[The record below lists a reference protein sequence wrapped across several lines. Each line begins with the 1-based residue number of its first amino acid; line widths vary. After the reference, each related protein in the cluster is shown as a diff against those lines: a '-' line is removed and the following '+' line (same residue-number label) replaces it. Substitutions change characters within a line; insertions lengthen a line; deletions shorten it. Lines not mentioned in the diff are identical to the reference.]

1 MSGDNS
7 AKRALI
13 FDFDGLILDTE
24 TAEVEIWNDFYAQ
37 VGLTFTMD
45 AYINAIGSNSPEDFH
60 PAILLADREGEER
73 SFEQIRQ
80 DFRKIAYLRCEQLEA
95 MDGVVDLI
103 KNAKTKGYFL
113 AVGSSASYSW
123 VQTHLN
129 RLGLFYAFDVIVTFD
144 DVENAKPA
152 PDIYLKVLEKLD
164 VSAEDA
170 LVFEDSQ
177 NGVLAAHRAGIRAIA
192 VPNPITS
199 IQDFSLATAVLPS
212 LANFNPDQYF

>member
-24 TAEVEIWNDFYAQ
+24 STEVEIWNDFYAK

-123 VQTHLN
+123 EQTHLN
-129 RLGLFYAFDVIVTFD
+129 RLGLLDKFDVIVTFD

-164 VSAEDA
+164 VSAENA

-199 IQDFSLATAVLPS
+199 IQDFSLATAVLLS

>member
-24 TAEVEIWNDFYAQ
+24 TAEVEIWNDLYSQAGIAFD
-37 VGLTFTMD
+37 ME
-45 AYINAIGSNSPEDFH
+45 AYIGTIGSNSPTDFH
-60 PAILLADREGEER
+60 PATLLADREGEER

-129 RLGLFYAFDVIVTFD
+129 RLGLLDKFDVIVTFD

-164 VSAEDA
+164 VSAENA

-199 IQDFSLATAVLPS
+199 IQDFSLATAVLLS

>member
-7 AKRALI
+7 AKHALI

-24 TAEVEIWNDFYAQ
+24 SAEVEIWNDFYAK

-113 AVGSSASYSW
+113 AVGSSAAYSW

-129 RLGLFYAFDVIVTFD
+129 RLGLLDAFDAIVTFD
-144 DVENAKPA
+144 NVERAKPA
-152 PDIYLKVLEKLD
+152 PDIYLKVLETLG
-164 VSAEDA
+164 VSPENA

-192 VPNPITS
+192 VPNPITA
-199 IQDFSLATAVLPS
+199 IQDFSLATAVLSS

>member
-24 TAEVEIWNDFYAQ
+24 TAEVEIWNDFYAK

-129 RLGLFYAFDVIVTFD
+129 RLGLLDKFDVIVTFD

-164 VSAEDA
+164 VSAENA

-199 IQDFSLATAVLPS
+199 IQDFSLATAVLLS

>member
-1 MSGDNS
+1 MSGDNA

-24 TAEVEIWNDFYAQ
+24 SAEVDIWNDLYAQ

-60 PAILLADREGEER
+60 PAILLADREGEQR
-73 SFEQIRQ
+73 SFEQIRK
-80 DFRKIAYLRCEQLEA
+80 DFREIAYLRCGQLEA

-103 KNAKTKGYFL
+103 KNAKTKGYLL
-113 AVGSSASYSW
+113 AVGSSAAYSW
-123 VQTHLN
+123 VHTHLN
-129 RLGLFYAFDVIVTFD
+129 RLELLNAFDVIVTFD

-152 PDIYLKVLEKLD
+152 PDIFLKVLEKLD
-164 VSAEDA
+164 ISAEKA

-177 NGVLAAHRAGIRAIA
+177 NGVLAAHRANIRVIA
-192 VPNPITS
+192 VPNPITA
-199 IQDFSLATAVLPS
+199 ILDFSLATAVLPS
-212 LANFNPDQYF
+212 LANFNPDKYF

>member
-7 AKRALI
+7 AKHALI

-24 TAEVEIWNDFYAQ
+24 SAEVEIWNDFYAK

-113 AVGSSASYSW
+113 AVGSSAAYSW

-129 RLGLFYAFDVIVTFD
+129 RLGLLDAFDAIVTFD
-144 DVENAKPA
+144 NVERAKPA
-152 PDIYLKVLEKLD
+152 PDIYLKVLETLG
-164 VSAEDA
+164 VSPENA

-192 VPNPITS
+192 VPNPITA
-199 IQDFSLATAVLPS
+199 IQDFSLATAVLSS
-212 LANFNPDQYF
+212 LANFNPDKYF

>member
-129 RLGLFYAFDVIVTFD
+129 RLGLLNAFDVIVTFD

-152 PDIYLKVLEKLD
+152 PDIFLKVLEKLG
-164 VSAEDA
+164 VSAENA

-192 VPNPITS
+192 VPNPITA

>member
-1 MSGDNS
+1 MSGDNA

-24 TAEVEIWNDFYAQ
+24 SAEVDIWNDLYAQ
-37 VGLTFTMD
+37 VGLTFIMD

-60 PAILLADREGEER
+60 PAILLADREGEQR
-73 SFEQIRQ
+73 SFEQIRK
-80 DFRKIAYLRCEQLEA
+80 DFREIAYLRCGQLEA

-103 KNAKTKGYFL
+103 KNAKTKGYLL
-113 AVGSSASYSW
+113 AVGSSAAYSW
-123 VQTHLN
+123 VHTHLN
-129 RLGLFYAFDVIVTFD
+129 RLELLNAFDVIVTFD

-152 PDIYLKVLEKLD
+152 PDIFLKVLEKLD
-164 VSAEDA
+164 ISAEKA

-177 NGVLAAHRAGIRAIA
+177 NGVLAAHRANIRVIA
-192 VPNPITS
+192 VPNPITA

-212 LANFNPDQYF
+212 LANFNPDKYF

>member
-129 RLGLFYAFDVIVTFD
+129 RLGLLNAFDVIVTFD

-152 PDIYLKVLEKLD
+152 PDIFLKVLEKLD
-164 VSAEDA
+164 VSAENA

-192 VPNPITS
+192 VPNPITA

-212 LANFNPDQYF
+212 LANFKPDQYF

>member
-7 AKRALI
+7 AKHALI

-24 TAEVEIWNDFYAQ
+24 SAEVEIWNDFYAK

-129 RLGLFYAFDVIVTFD
+129 RLGLLNAFDVIVTFD

-192 VPNPITS
+192 VPNPITA
-199 IQDFSLATAVLPS
+199 IQDFSLATAVLSS

>member
-7 AKRALI
+7 GKRALI

-129 RLGLFYAFDVIVTFD
+129 RLGLLNAFDVIVTFD

-152 PDIYLKVLEKLD
+152 PDIFLKVLEKLD
-164 VSAEDA
+164 VSAENA

-192 VPNPITS
+192 VPNPITA

-212 LANFNPDQYF
+212 LANFKPDQYF

>member
-24 TAEVEIWNDFYAQ
+24 STEVEIWNDFYAK

-129 RLGLFYAFDVIVTFD
+129 RLGLLDKFDVIVTFD
-144 DVENAKPA
+144 DVENA
-152 PDIYLKVLEKLD
+152 VKLFI
-164 VSAEDA
+164 A
-170 LVFEDSQ
+170 LISEPIE
-177 NGVLAAHRAGIRAIA
+177 LA
-192 VPNPITS
+192 
-199 IQDFSLATAVLPS
+199 
-212 LANFNPDQYF
+212 

>member
-24 TAEVEIWNDFYAQ
+24 TAEVEIWNDFYAK

-113 AVGSSASYSW
+113 AVGSSAAYSW

-129 RLGLFYAFDVIVTFD
+129 RLGLLDKFDVIVTFD

-164 VSAEDA
+164 VSAENA

>member
-7 AKRALI
+7 AKHALI

-24 TAEVEIWNDFYAQ
+24 SAEVEIWNDFYAQ

-129 RLGLFYAFDVIVTFD
+129 RLGLLNAFDVIVTFD

-152 PDIYLKVLEKLD
+152 PDIFLKVLEKLD
-164 VSAEDA
+164 VSAENA

-192 VPNPITS
+192 VPNPITA

>member
-129 RLGLFYAFDVIVTFD
+129 RLGLLNAFDVIVTFD

-152 PDIYLKVLEKLD
+152 PDIFLKVLEKLD
-164 VSAEDA
+164 VSAENA

-192 VPNPITS
+192 VPNPITA

>member
-7 AKRALI
+7 AKHALI

-24 TAEVEIWNDFYAQ
+24 SAEVEIWNDFYAK

-129 RLGLFYAFDVIVTFD
+129 RLGLLDKFDVIVTFD

-164 VSAEDA
+164 VSAENA

-199 IQDFSLATAVLPS
+199 IQDFSLATAVLLS

>member
-7 AKRALI
+7 AKHALI

-24 TAEVEIWNDFYAQ
+24 SAEVEIWNDFYAQ

-129 RLGLFYAFDVIVTFD
+129 RLGLLDKFDVIVTFD

-164 VSAEDA
+164 VSAENA

-199 IQDFSLATAVLPS
+199 IQDFSLATAVLLS

>member
-24 TAEVEIWNDFYAQ
+24 TAEVEIWNDFYAK

-164 VSAEDA
+164 VSAENA

>member
-7 AKRALI
+7 AKHALI

-24 TAEVEIWNDFYAQ
+24 SAEVEIWNDFYAK

-113 AVGSSASYSW
+113 AVGSSAAYSW

-129 RLGLFYAFDVIVTFD
+129 RLGLLDAFDAIVTFD
-144 DVENAKPA
+144 NVERAKPA
-152 PDIYLKVLEKLD
+152 PDIYLKVLETLG
-164 VSAEDA
+164 VSPENA

-192 VPNPITS
+192 VPNPITA
-199 IQDFSLATAVLPS
+199 IQDFFLATAVLPS

>member
-24 TAEVEIWNDFYAQ
+24 STEVEIWNDFYAK

-129 RLGLFYAFDVIVTFD
+129 RLGLLDKFDVIVTFD

-164 VSAEDA
+164 VSAENA

-199 IQDFSLATAVLPS
+199 IQDFSLATAVLLS

>member
-7 AKRALI
+7 AKHALI

-24 TAEVEIWNDFYAQ
+24 SAEVEIWNDFYAK

-129 RLGLFYAFDVIVTFD
+129 RLGLLNAFDVIVTFD

-152 PDIYLKVLEKLD
+152 PDIFLKVLEKLD
-164 VSAEDA
+164 VSAENA

-192 VPNPITS
+192 VPNPITA

>member
-24 TAEVEIWNDFYAQ
+24 TAEVKIWNDLYAQ
-37 VGLTFTMD
+37 VGLTFDMD
-45 AYINAIGSNSPEDFH
+45 EYLATIGSNSPTDFH
-60 PAILLADREGEER
+60 PASLLADREGEQR
-73 SFEQIRQ
+73 SFEEIRKE
-80 DFRKIAYLRCEQLEA
+80 FRKIICLHSEKLEP
-95 MDGVVDLI
+95 MEGVVDLLRI
-103 KNAKTKGYFL
+103 AKNKGYFL
-113 AVGSSASYSW
+113 AVGSSAAYW
-123 VQTHLN
+123 WINTHLK
-129 RLGLFYAFDVIVTFD
+129 RLGLLDAFDVIVTFD

-164 VSAEDA
+164 VSAENA

-192 VPNPITS
+192 VPNPITA
-199 IQDFSLATAVLPS
+199 IQDFSLASAVIPS
-212 LANFNPDQYF
+212 LANFNPNQYF

>member
-24 TAEVEIWNDFYAQ
+24 TTEVEIWNDFYAQ

-123 VQTHLN
+123 VQTHLS
-129 RLGLFYAFDVIVTFD
+129 RLGLLDKFDVIVTFD
-144 DVENAKPA
+144 DVENSKPA
-152 PDIYLKVLEKLD
+152 PDIFLKVLEKLG
-164 VSAEDA
+164 VSAENA

-192 VPNPITS
+192 VPNPITA